1 MSGLMQSS
9 PVKLLVSI
17 VAPMLAGFLG
27 SIFTR
32 RSVETW
38 YATINKPGFNP
49 PSGVFGPVW
58 TVLYVLM
65 GIAAFLIW
73 RRGLA
78 EPRVRTALILF
89 LVQLALNAFWSFAF
103 FGMRS
108 PLAGAVV
115 ISALWVAILLTM
127 ISFFKISIP
136 AGLMLVPYILWVSF
150 ASILNFSIYFL
161 NR

>member
-1 MSGLMQSS
+1 MQGD

-17 VAPMLAGFLG
+17 AAPLLAGFLG
-27 SIFTR
+27 SVFTR

-38 YATINKPGFNP
+38 YATISKPSFNP

-58 TVLYVLM
+58 TALYVLM

-78 EPRVRTALILF
+78 DPRVRTALIFF
-89 LVQLALNAFWSFAF
+89 LVQLALNAFWSLAF

-127 ISFFKISIP
+127 ITFFKISSA
-136 AGLMLVPYILWVSF
+136 AGLMLAPYILWVGF